1 MNNFNVFNQIGL
13 IAINC
18 IGEPISSM
26 KQAEA
31 SLPSKSYQYPQKQI
45 GNNEMDPETQKQIK
59 LLQQQ
64 KEEAVK
70 NENFDQAKQL
80 KESIDKLMAVSQQL
94 LGLEE

>member
-1 MNNFNVFNQIGL
+1 
-13 IAINC
+13 
-18 IGEPISSM
+18 
-26 KQAEA
+26 
-31 SLPSKSYQYPQKQI
+31 
-45 GNNEMDPETQKQIK
+45 MDPETQKQIK

-94 LGLEE
+94 LGLEEQKKMAIDQEDFDLAKNLKQ